1 MWTPLVAFS
10 TDASLD
16 GFGMVWGSRA
26 MAGLFPMEFDELDI
40 NKKEMLVVMVAI
52 KHWFGDLA
60 NLKVRIFV
68 DNQVC
73 VSLLNYGVTHS
84 PFLASCLREI
94 QFFLARHNIEL
105 KAQYIPSKENFLAD
119 LCSRAFSS
127 EKHYKNFNK
136 LLIEGTIMLE
146 DFYYDKFSFENGL

>member
-1 MWTPLVAFS
+1 
-10 TDASLD
+10 
-16 GFGMVWGSRA
+16 
-26 MAGLFPMEFDELDI
+26 MEFEELDI

-84 PFLASCLREI
+84 PFLALCLREI
-94 QFFLARHNIEL
+94 QFVLAKHNIEL
-105 KAQYIPSKENFLAD
+105 KAQYVTSKNNFLAD
-119 LCSRAFSS
+119 LCSRAFCS
-127 EKHYKNFNK
+127 EKHFKNFNK
-136 LLIEGTIMLE
+136 LLLEGTIKLE
-146 DFYYDKFSFENGL
+146 EFYYDRFNFENGL